1 MKRCQSI
8 SIIVFFF
15 LMIRLPPRS
24 TLTDTLVPY
33 TTLFRF
39 AVPDSCGIRGKPA
52 SGMTTENFG
61 HLICD
66 CPTSPPDRSADMLA
80 PLLRPRSVAVI
91 GASKGRTAT
100 GGPKL
105 GAATLGYLIDHGFPG
120 DRKSTRLNSSH

>member
-1 MKRCQSI
+1 
-8 SIIVFFF
+8 
-15 LMIRLPPRS
+15 
-24 TLTDTLVPY
+24 
-33 TTLFRF
+33 
-39 AVPDSCGIRGKPA
+39 
-52 SGMTTENFG
+52 MTTENFG

-120 DRKSTRLNSSH
+120 DIHPVNPKETELRGRRCYPNVRRSEEHTSELQSL